1 MKVKDLEEGN
11 LYKIK
16 SMARL
21 LVIVTQDRKE
31 RWLEIHALP
40 NIYHVRKRI
49 DTDELKKQPA
59 LYCGAERIKANYY
72 KQGWFKAHRFLIGN
86 EYYLIHGSYIKH
98 IKELK

>member
-1 MKVKDLEEGN
+1 MKVGDLIEGN

-21 LVIVTQDRKE
+21 LVIVTQSRKE
-31 RWLEIHALP
+31 QWIEIHSLASP
-40 NIYHVRKRI
+40 YHVRRLI
-49 DTDELKKQPA
+49 DTDDLKRFPA
-59 LYCGAERIKANYY
+59 LYCGTENVKANYF